1 MESVNTEEKRLVR
14 YQQMLEARAYSP
26 ALAADSAPVQY
37 AKSTGFVY
45 FYLIFCY

>member
-26 ALAADSAPVQY
+26 ALAADSALFNMQNQP
-37 AKSTGFVY
+37 ASS
-45 FYLIFCY
+45 IFT